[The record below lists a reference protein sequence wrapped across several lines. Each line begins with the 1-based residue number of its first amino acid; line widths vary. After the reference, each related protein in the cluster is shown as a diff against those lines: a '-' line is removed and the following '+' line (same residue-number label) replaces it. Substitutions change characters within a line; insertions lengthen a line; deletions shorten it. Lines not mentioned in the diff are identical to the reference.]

1 MARNPEPVLG
11 IGGGHDTLWTVK
23 RVAIHLLALW
33 VALCCCQWRAIGSVL
48 GMPALPS
55 CCAGGADASPC
66 GAELPCPDAACC
78 AESSCCD
85 DETGDEHD
93 SRPTDGRCA
102 GCCDKAP
109 AASGAD
115 PLAGA
120 FDLFVDDLGT
130 MLLCSVVEPG
140 SNAPSAVI
148 AGTVWHPPPGRL
160 RPLLC
165 ILTV

>member
-1 MARNPEPVLG
+1 
-11 IGGGHDTLWTVK
+11 
-23 RVAIHLLALW
+23 
-33 VALCCCQWRAIGSVL
+33 
-48 GMPALPS
+48 MPALPS
-55 CCAGGADASPC
+55 CCAGGAGASPC

-78 AESSCCD
+78 AESSCCE
-85 DETGDEHD
+85 DESGDEHD

>member
-1 MARNPEPVLG
+1 
-11 IGGGHDTLWTVK
+11 VK

-55 CCAGGADASPC
+55 CCAGGPGADASPC
-66 GAELPCPDAACC
+66 DDDRLCADDRPCAEDACC
-78 AESSCCD
+78 AAPACCD
-85 DETGDEHD
+85 EVPADD
-93 SRPTDGRCA
+93 RPPDPSDGRCA

-109 AASGAD
+109 AASEAD

-120 FDLFVDDLGT
+120 FDLFVDGLGT
-130 MLLCSVVEPG
+130 MLLCGIVEPG
-140 SNAPSAVI
+140 SNPASALG

>member
-1 MARNPEPVLG
+1 
-11 IGGGHDTLWTVK
+11 VK

-55 CCAGGADASPC
+55 CCAGGPAADASPC
-66 GAELPCPDAACC
+66 DDDRPCDDDACRA
-78 AESSCCD
+78 APACCD
-85 DETGDEHD
+85 DAPADDRG
-93 SRPTDGRCA
+93 PAPGNGRCT

-109 AASGAD
+109 AASEAD

-120 FDLFVDDLGT
+120 FDLFVDGLGT
-130 MLLCSVVEPG
+130 MLLCGIVDSGASPASG
-140 SNAPSAVI
+140 LVI
-148 AGTVWHPPPGRL
+148 GTVWHPPPGRL